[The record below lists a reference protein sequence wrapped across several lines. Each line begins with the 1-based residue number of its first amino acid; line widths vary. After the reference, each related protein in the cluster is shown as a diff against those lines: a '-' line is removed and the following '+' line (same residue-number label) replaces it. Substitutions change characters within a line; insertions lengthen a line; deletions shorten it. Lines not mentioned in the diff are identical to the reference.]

1 MAKADTGVETLE
13 VDLLKLEIL
22 EPPELLEVD
31 SLVLE
36 PELEP
41 LVLEPRVL
49 EPELEPLEA
58 LELQESVQSATPHP
72 LAIPASPLALT
83 DSLAP
88 KAPDHPRPR
97 IPPELAALSKKKD
110 SWLRLSTPLR
120 KRSHERGSVF
130 TKTL

>member
-1 MAKADTGVETLE
+1 MAKADTEVETLE

-31 SLVLE
+31 S
-36 PELEP
+36 

-72 LAIPASPLALT
+72 LALPASPLALM

-88 KAPDHPRPR
+88 KAPDHPRPI